1 MAPASGVGIAVGI
14 AVGTNKSD
22 PVVLP
27 SRRELN
33 VAGIL
38 SRADEVCRQA
48 RVRVADGAQRGG
60 SGEQEWPSK
69 AGCYVAD
76 DVVAWQVLGV
86 ALLLV
91 GTFTPNAVSQLNTL
105 LAQGD
110 DGSADSILEEEAD
123 RDFIND
129 RFW

>member
-1 MAPASGVGIAVGI
+1 MRCVGRLGCGLLMV
-14 AVGTNKSD
+14 
-22 PVVLP
+22 
-27 SRRELN
+27 LN
-33 VAGIL
+33 VVDLVSKSG
-38 SRADEVCRQA
+38 RA
-48 RVRVADGAQRGG
+48 
-60 SGEQEWPSK
+60 K

-110 DGSADSILEEEAD
+110 DGSADSILEAEAD